1 MSLIQAK
8 SILNTLKEN
17 KNLKVIQ
24 IITTNQNFE
33 NRFQGSISLF
43 FRSLKNGLYTFQGVS
58 NREYFRGISGVYYSL
73 ENLDRFEIVIVYD
86 STNKTLNQTQVVTR
100 LRKLLGFDIEVNFG
114 LFEDFEPRITEMI
127 SVRRKTQTFGD
138 YYLGGAAALL
148 EVKK

>member
-8 SILNTLKEN
+8 SILDTLKEN
-17 KNLKVIQ
+17 KNLQVIQ

-58 NREYFRGISGVYYSL
+58 YREYFRGISGVYYSL
-73 ENLDRFEIVIVYD
+73 ENLDRFEIIIVYD
-86 STNKTLNQTQVVTR
+86 GTNKSLNQIQVVTR
-100 LRKLLGFDIEVNFG
+100 LRKLLGFDIQVNFG
-114 LFEDFEPRITEMI
+114 LFEDFEPRINEMI

-138 YYLGGAAALL
+138 YYYN
-148 EVKK
+148 KNNIIR

>member
-8 SILNTLKEN
+8 SILDTLKEN

-73 ENLDRFEIVIVYD
+73 ENLDRFEIIIVYD
-86 STNKTLNQTQVVTR
+86 ATNKSLNQIQVVTR

-114 LFEDFEPRITEMI
+114 LFEDFEPRINEMI

-138 YYLGGAAALL
+138 YYYNKTNKIGC
-148 EVKK
+148 

>member
-8 SILNTLKEN
+8 SILDTLKEN
-17 KNLKVIQ
+17 KNLQVIQ

-43 FRSLKNGLYTFQGVS
+43 FRSLKNGLYTFHGVS

-73 ENLDRFEIVIVYD
+73 ENLDRFEIIIVYD
-86 STNKTLNQTQVVTR
+86 GTNKSLNQIQVVTR
-100 LRKLLGFDIEVNFG
+100 LRKLLGFDIQVNFG
-114 LFEDFEPRITEMI
+114 LFEDFEPRINEMI

-138 YYLGGAAALL
+138 YYYN
-148 EVKK
+148 KNNIIR

>member
-8 SILNTLKEN
+8 TILNTLKEK
-17 KNLKVIQ
+17 KNLQVIQ

-73 ENLDRFEIVIVYD
+73 ENLDRFEIIIVYD
-86 STNKTLNQTQVVTR
+86 ATNKSLNQIQVVTR

-114 LFEDFEPRITEMI
+114 LFEDFEARITEVI

-138 YYLGGAAALL
+138 YYSNKNVLIS
-148 EVKK
+148 

>member
-8 SILNTLKEN
+8 SILDTLKEN
-17 KNLKVIQ
+17 KNLQVIQ

-43 FRSLKNGLYTFQGVS
+43 FRALKNGLYTFQGVS

-73 ENLDRFEIVIVYD
+73 ENLDRFEIIIVYD
-86 STNKTLNQTQVVTR
+86 GTNKSLNQIQVVTR

-114 LFEDFEPRITEMI
+114 LFEDFEPRINEMI

-138 YYLGGAAALL
+138 YYY
-148 EVKK
+148 KKLI

>member
-8 SILNTLKEN
+8 SILDTLKEN
-17 KNLKVIQ
+17 KNLQVIQ

-73 ENLDRFEIVIVYD
+73 ENLDRFEIIIVYD
-86 STNKTLNQTQVVTR
+86 ATNKSLNHIQVVTR

-114 LFEDFEPRITEMI
+114 LFEDFEPRINEMI
-127 SVRRKTQTFGD
+127 SVRRKIQTFGD
-138 YYLGGAAALL
+138 YYYNKTNITL
-148 EVKK
+148 

>member
-8 SILNTLKEN
+8 SILDTLKEN
-17 KNLKVIQ
+17 KNLQVIQ

-73 ENLDRFEIVIVYD
+73 ENLDRFEIIIVYD
-86 STNKTLNQTQVVTR
+86 ATNKSLNPIQVVTR

-114 LFEDFEPRITEMI
+114 LFDDFEPRINEMI

-138 YYLGGAAALL
+138 YYLNKNI
-148 EVKK
+148 VKL

>member
-8 SILNTLKEN
+8 SILDTLKEN
-17 KNLKVIQ
+17 KNLQVIQ

-73 ENLDRFEIVIVYD
+73 EDLDRFEIIIVYD
-86 STNKTLNQTQVVTR
+86 GTNKSLNQIQVVTR

-114 LFEDFEPRITEMI
+114 LFEDFEPRINEMI
-127 SVRRKTQTFGD
+127 SVRRKIQTFGD
-138 YYLGGAAALL
+138 YYYNKTNITL
-148 EVKK
+148 

>member
-8 SILNTLKEN
+8 RILDTLKEN
-17 KNLKVIQ
+17 KNLQVIQ

-73 ENLDRFEIVIVYD
+73 ENLERFEIIIVYD
-86 STNKTLNQTQVVTR
+86 GTNKSLNQIQVVTR
-100 LRKLLGFDIEVNFG
+100 LRKLLGFDIQVNFG
-114 LFEDFEPRITEMI
+114 LFEDFEPRISEMI

-138 YYLGGAAALL
+138 YYSNAAALL
-148 EVKK
+148 EGKK

>member
-8 SILNTLKEN
+8 SILDTLKEN
-17 KNLKVIQ
+17 KNLQVIQ

-73 ENLDRFEIVIVYD
+73 ENLDRFEIIIVYD
-86 STNKTLNQTQVVTR
+86 GTNKSLNQIQVVTR
-100 LRKLLGFDIEVNFG
+100 LRKLLGFDIQVNFG
-114 LFEDFEPRITEMI
+114 LFEDFEPRINEMI

-138 YYLGGAAALL
+138 YYSNKNI
-148 EVKK
+148 VKL

>member
-17 KNLKVIQ
+17 KNLQVIQ

-73 ENLDRFEIVIVYD
+73 EDLDRFEIIIVYD
-86 STNKTLNQTQVVTR
+86 TTNKSLNQIQVVSR

-114 LFEDFEPRITEMI
+114 LFEDFEPRINEMI

-138 YYLGGAAALL
+138 YYSNSAALL
-148 EVKK
+148 EGKK

>member
-17 KNLKVIQ
+17 KNLQVIQ

-43 FRSLKNGLYTFQGVS
+43 FRALKNGLYTFQGVS

-73 ENLDRFEIVIVYD
+73 ENLDRFEIIIVYD
-86 STNKTLNQTQVVTR
+86 ATNKYLNQIQVVTR

-114 LFEDFEPRITEMI
+114 LFEDFEPRIDEMI

-138 YYLGGAAALL
+138 YYYNKSNIIL
-148 EVKK
+148 

>member
-8 SILNTLKEN
+8 SILDTLKEN
-17 KNLKVIQ
+17 KNLQVIQ

-73 ENLDRFEIVIVYD
+73 ENLERFEIIIVYD
-86 STNKTLNQTQVVTR
+86 GTNKSLNQIQVVTR
-100 LRKLLGFDIEVNFG
+100 LRKLLGFDIQVNFG
-114 LFEDFEPRITEMI
+114 LFEDFEPRINEMI

-138 YYLGGAAALL
+138 YYYN
-148 EVKK
+148 KTNIIR

>member
-8 SILNTLKEN
+8 SILDTLKEN
-17 KNLKVIQ
+17 KNLQVIQ

-58 NREYFRGISGVYYSL
+58 NREYFRGLSGVYYSL
-73 ENLDRFEIVIVYD
+73 ENLDRFEIIIVYD
-86 STNKTLNQTQVVTR
+86 STNKSLNPIQVVTR

-114 LFEDFEPRITEMI
+114 LFEDFEPRINEMI

-138 YYLGGAAALL
+138 YYFNS
-148 EVKK
+148 KK